1 MHLSN
6 VTQGTYMLCGSRRM
20 VKEKQQWISGSLEPK
35 LGFFNEQLVN
45 MAFWVL
51 SKAMAPNFSQ

>member
-1 MHLSN
+1 
-6 VTQGTYMLCGSRRM
+6 M